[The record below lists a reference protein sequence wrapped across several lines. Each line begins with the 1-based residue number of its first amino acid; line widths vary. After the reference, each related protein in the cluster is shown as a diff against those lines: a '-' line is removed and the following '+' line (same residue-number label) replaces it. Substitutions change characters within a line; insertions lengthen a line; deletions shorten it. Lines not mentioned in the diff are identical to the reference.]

1 MAQEVE
7 LKLLALPADLRRLRA
22 AVRALAPQGVRLSTQ
37 RLLSHYFDTPDLGLW
52 HAGIALRVRKVGR
65 RWLQTL
71 KGDGEV
77 QAGLHSRAEWE
88 SSVPDGQPDLARLI
102 AAHPDDAAL
111 RVAAARVASM
121 PALHHIFVTDFRR
134 EALTL
139 TLEDG
144 SVVEVALDQ
153 GEISAGERSTPI
165 CEVELELKDGA
176 VSALFALART
186 LQRAAPLRVGQASK
200 AERGYALLR
209 DERAPLP
216 VKAKPL
222 QLDPGMTVEDA
233 FAACFAACITQLQG
247 NEPGFLGTPD
257 PEHVHQMRVALRRL
271 RALLGLMGRVMPK
284 SVFAAINGELKWLA
298 GALEAARD
306 WYVFAHE
313 TLPPIAEAA
322 GAQSLA
328 ILSQRAGAALEEGV
342 REAVAAV
349 QSERYNSLMFQL
361 GEFTATRGWR
371 AALPESALEALA
383 EPVGSF
389 AARLLSRRH
398 RQLLKLGAGLGQ
410 AQPEARHAVRI
421 AAKKLRYGLEFFM
434 SVLPEKRAR
443 PVQSALAELQDLLG
457 RLNDAAVA
465 ETLTAR
471 LRTDQDSPEVQLD
484 IGMVQGWLLAQRAH
498 HLAALDEAWAR
509 FAKLRS
515 PVK

>member
-1 MAQEVE
+1 
-7 LKLLALPADLRRLRA
+7 
-22 AVRALAPQGVRLSTQ
+22 
-37 RLLSHYFDTPDLGLW
+37 
-52 HAGIALRVRKVGR
+52 
-65 RWLQTL
+65 
-71 KGDGEV
+71 
-77 QAGLHSRAEWE
+77 
-88 SSVPDGQPDLARLI
+88 
-102 AAHPDDAAL
+102 
-111 RVAAARVASM
+111 
-121 PALHHIFVTDFRR
+121 
-134 EALTL
+134 
-139 TLEDG
+139 
-144 SVVEVALDQ
+144 
-153 GEISAGERSTPI
+153 
-165 CEVELELKDGA
+165 
-176 VSALFALART
+176 
-186 LQRAAPLRVGQASK
+186 
-200 AERGYALLR
+200 
-209 DERAPLP
+209 
-216 VKAKPL
+216 
-222 QLDPGMTVEDA
+222 
-233 FAACFAACITQLQG
+233 
-247 NEPGFLGTPD
+247 
-257 PEHVHQMRVALRRL
+257 MRVALRRL

-328 ILSQRAGAALEEGV
+328 ILSQRAGAALDEGV
-342 REAVAAV
+342 HEAVTAV

-361 GEFTATRGWR
+361 GEFTATRAWR

-457 RLNDAAVA
+457 HLNDAAVA

-471 LRTDQDSPEVQLD
+471 LRTDQDSSEVQLD
-484 IGMVQGWLLAQRAH
+484 VGMLQGWLLAQRVH
-498 HLAALDEAWAR
+498 DLAALDEAWAR